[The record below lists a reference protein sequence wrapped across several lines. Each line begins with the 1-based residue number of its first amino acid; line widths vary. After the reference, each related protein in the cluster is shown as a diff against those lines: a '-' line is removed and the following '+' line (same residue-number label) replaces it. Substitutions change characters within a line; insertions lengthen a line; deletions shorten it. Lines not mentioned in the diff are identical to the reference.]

1 MSSSH
6 LNSAAQLEHRFFARL
21 TALIQSQVTTAKQH
35 GFAVAYSGGLDS
47 TVLLKLARRFA
58 LHEKLPIFA
67 FHIHHGLS
75 VNADH
80 WLRHCEQVCLKEGV
94 LFRAKLVSVDKQGQG
109 TESAARSV
117 RYAALGRLCE
127 DVNAPL
133 LLTAHHLDDQAE
145 TMLMQLLRGTGVR
158 GLAGMDDFNY
168 APALLENKKLLLA
181 RPLLP
186 ESKAQLQMYAQ
197 MHNLAFVDDESNSST
212 CYTRNALRLLVMPE
226 IEKIAPHFSER
237 LLRTSEHVRSA
248 NRILDEVASL
258 DLEKCRDGA
267 ELKIDALHELSI
279 DRLHNVFR
287 HWLLMHQVQLPSAA
301 KLHEMLSQMLEARD
315 DARVSVGHLEYVL
328 YRYDRKIVL
337 IDTRFVSN
345 HVGTVYLQW
354 NGEDAC
360 YIPELKGHLL
370 FQEDAF
376 GIDATLLRQSTLE
389 IRQRAGGERLRLGK
403 LRPSRDMKS
412 HFQTLRVPFWC
423 REKLPYIYIENQLL
437 HVGMVGTD
445 AAFLSECP
453 DEAKIK
459 LTWVPD
465 RPKIH
470 FQNGDIRD

>member
-6 LNSAAQLEHRFFARL
+6 SNSAAQLEHRFFARL
-21 TALIQSQVTTAKQH
+21 SGIIESQVSTVKQH

-47 TVLLKLARRFA
+47 TVLLKLACQFA
-58 LHEKLPIFA
+58 SHENIPLFA
-67 FHIHHGLS
+67 FHVHHGLS
-75 VNADH
+75 VNADD
-80 WLRHCEQVCLKEGV
+80 WLQHCERVCLKEAV
-94 LFRAKLVSVDKQGQG
+94 LFRAKSVSVDKQGQG
-109 TESAARSV
+109 IESAARSV
-117 RYAALGRLCE
+117 RYAAMGQLCKE
-127 DVNAPL
+127 VNVPL

-168 APALLENKKLLLA
+168 APNLLENEHLLLA
-181 RPLLP
+181 RPLLH
-186 ESKAQLQMYAQ
+186 ESKSQLQKYAQ
-197 MHNLAFVDDESNSST
+197 MHALTFVEDESNSST
-212 CYTRNALRLLVMPE
+212 VYTRNALRLLVMPE

-267 ELKIDALHELSI
+267 DLKIDALHELSI

-287 HWLLMHQVQLPSAA
+287 HWLLIHQVQLPSAA
-301 KLHEMLSQMLEARD
+301 KLREMLFQMLEARD
-315 DARVSVGHLEYVL
+315 DARVSVTHLEYTL
-328 YRYDRKIVL
+328 YRYDGKIVL
-337 IDTRFVSN
+337 IDTRYISN
-345 HVGTVYLQW
+345 YVGTLYLQW
-354 NGEDAC
+354 NDEEVR

-370 FQEDAF
+370 FQEDAL
-376 GIDATLLRQSTLE
+376 GVDSSLLKKSNLE
-389 IRQRAGGERLRLGK
+389 IRQRVGGERLRLAK

-423 REKLPYIYIENQLL
+423 REKLPYIYLENRLM

-445 AAFLSECP
+445 AEFLSESFGTT
-453 DEAKIK
+453 KIK

-465 RPKIH
+465 APRARI
-470 FQNGDIRD
+470 QDSGVGN